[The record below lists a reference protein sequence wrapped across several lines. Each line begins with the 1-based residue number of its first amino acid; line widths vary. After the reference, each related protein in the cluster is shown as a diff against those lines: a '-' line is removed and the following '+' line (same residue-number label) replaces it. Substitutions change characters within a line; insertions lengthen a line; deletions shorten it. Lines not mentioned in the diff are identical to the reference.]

1 MSPLHSMDRPSR
13 RDLDQLTEQ
22 VRPDLEDLFQ
32 RLGVSQADAEK
43 LLRETLVRLAYQ
55 WGRIRNRSW
64 WLLDTIEKAARAL
77 PNLSPEE
84 LDHDE

>member
-1 MSPLHSMDRPSR
+1 MSPLRSTDRPSR
-13 RDLDQLTEQ
+13 RELDQLTEQ

-64 WLLDTIEKAARAL
+64 WLLDTIEKAARLL
-77 PNLSPEE
+77 PNPSPKE
-84 LDHDE
+84 LDDDE

>member
-1 MSPLHSMDRPSR
+1 MSPLRSTDRPSR
-13 RDLDQLTEQ
+13 RELDRLTEQ

-32 RLGVSQADAEK
+32 RHGVSQADAEK

-64 WLLDTIEKAARAL
+64 WLLEAIEKAARLLAN
-77 PNLSPEE
+77 PSPKE
-84 LDHDE
+84 LDDNE